1 MRVRSSI
8 SRSALLLTMAVAA
21 IPMLG
26 SAQRN
31 DGRAGQ
37 KPSDQN
43 KKPVDQ
49 LRANPPVGFSPL
61 RVVVTAEIKGGAND
75 FADFYCASVEWDWG
89 DDTESESTADCDPY
103 EPGKSEIKRRFVQ
116 EHTFRA
122 LNNDISAAPG
132 APTGPTQFRVRF
144 VLKQKNK
151 VVGSGQAV
159 VEIRS
164 GMEKKKVL
172 SLTSEV

>member
-1 MRVRSSI
+1 MRVRSWI
-8 SRSALLLTMAVAA
+8 PRSALLLTMAVAA
-21 IPMLG
+21 IPTL
-26 SAQRN
+26 AHAAN

-43 KKPVDQ
+43 KKPTISV
-49 LRANPPVGFSPL
+49 RANPPVGFSPL

-75 FADFYCASVEWDWG
+75 YQDFYCASVEWEWG
-89 DDTESESTADCDPY
+89 DDTKSESTADCDPY

-122 LNNDISAAPG
+122 LNNDIAGAAG
-132 APTGPTQFRVRF
+132 TPTGPTQFRVRF

-164 GMEKKKVL
+164 GMGDGE
-172 SLTSEV
+172 SLK